1 MFADDTSLH
10 VFADSVSTLENK
22 LQICANQLVNWTK
35 MNKMQLHP
43 DKTKSMLITTH
54 QKRQHLPS
62 TSLHVTIGNNLIEQV
77 NSYKCLG
84 LVIDHNLT
92 WSDHIHLPFSKNV
105 LIKS

>member
-1 MFADDTSLH
+1 
-10 VFADSVSTLENK
+10 
-22 LQICANQLVNWTK
+22 
-35 MNKMQLHP
+35 MQLHP

-62 TSLHVTIGNNLIEQV
+62 TSLHVTIENNIIEQV

-92 WSDHIHLPFSKNV
+92 WSDHIHFLKMSLLKANFQLARIKNFV
-105 LIKS
+105 NYKSRLVFY